1 MGRSRYKMLIPG
13 KQPYF
18 LTSTVFNWIP
28 IFGQEAIMNEDML
41 NQKPD
46 YIHYNPVR
54 KGYVDDPSYWRYS
67 SFNNT
72 MGQKGLL
79 PIEIIC

>member
-28 IFGQEAIMNEDML
+28 ILHTGDIRALITPWD
-41 NQKPD
+41 KKD
-46 YIHYNPVR
+46 CC
-54 KGYVDDPSYWRYS
+54 
-67 SFNNT
+67 
-72 MGQKGLL
+72 LL
-79 PIEIIC
+79 KLFVSNC